1 MSRHLKQKFDDLL
14 AGETGAEKKAW
25 GDHLTV
31 CLAYPNH
38 YRTGMSNLGF
48 QTVYRLLN
56 ADPSVVCERVF
67 LPDPEDVPY
76 FSSGSFPLF
85 SLESRRPLR
94 DFDILAFSLSF
105 ENDYPHVLQLMSL
118 GKIPPVATDRTDRDP
133 LVLAGGIAVT
143 MNPEPLADFMDLFL
157 LGEGEEVIPDFI
169 RVMTA
174 GSRTDLDRE
183 AVLHEVQKKVAGA
196 YVPKCY
202 DVTYHREGA
211 IKSFLPVHPDFPNR
225 IQKRWVK
232 DLDAVVTDQAIL
244 TSQSAFGN
252 MFLTEVSRGCGRG
265 CRFCAA
271 GYVCRP
277 PRVRRWETL
286 KPSIIR
292 GLESV
297 NRIGLVGTAVS
308 DHPDLDRMCRFILD
322 QQGRIAVGSLRLD
335 QLHSNIVRMLKEGGV
350 ETLSLAPEAGS
361 QRLRD
366 LIRKGIRGEQ
376 IHDMAASL
384 LKEGIVNIRTYF
396 MIGLPTETDDDITAL
411 IDLVEDVSRRSF
423 KHHDGEMKFRRITV
437 SLNQFIPKPVT
448 PLQWYPME
456 KIDVAKKKIRR
467 IKAAFQKKTPVRIQA
482 ESPKGNYLQALL
494 SLGDRRVGAILL
506 DYHRRGG
513 WPQAFKASELH
524 PDFWVHRRKTPDEIL
539 PWDFIDHGVRK
550 SLLVEEYVKTLPSP

>member
-1 MSRHLKQKFDDLL
+1 MSRHLKKKFDDLL
-14 AGETGAEKKAW
+14 AAETGAQKKAW
-25 GDHLTV
+25 GDHLTI
-31 CLAYPNH
+31 CLAYPNY

-56 ADPSVVCERVF
+56 SHPSVVCERIF
-67 LPDPEDVPY
+67 LPDPEDMQF
-76 FSSGSFPLF
+76 FSSGSLPLF

-118 GKIPPVATDRTDRDP
+118 GKIRPVAADRTDRDP

-157 LGEGEEVIPDFI
+157 LGEGEEILPDFM
-169 RVMTA
+169 RVVSEYPQI
-174 GSRTDLDRE
+174 GRDRE
-183 AVLHEVQKKVAGA
+183 ALLHEVQKKVAGA

-202 DVTYHREGA
+202 NVTYARNGA
-211 IKSFLPVHPDFPNR
+211 IESFVPAHPDFPGR

-232 DLDAVVTDQAIL
+232 DIDAAVTDQAIL
-244 TSQSAFGN
+244 TSRSAFGN

-277 PRVRRWETL
+277 PRARQWETL

-322 QQGRIAVGSLRLD
+322 RQGRIAVGSLRLD
-335 QLHSNIVRMLKEGGV
+335 QLRPNMIRMLKEGGV

-366 LIRKGIRGEQ
+366 LIRKGIREDQ
-376 IHDMAASL
+376 IRNMAESL
-384 LKEGIVNIRTYF
+384 LQEGVVNIRTYF

-411 IDLVEDVSRRSF
+411 IDLVEDVSRCKF
-423 KHHDGEMKFRRITV
+423 KSDTGEVKFRRITV

-448 PLQWYPME
+448 ALQWYPLE
-456 KIDVAKKKIRR
+456 KIDIAKKKILR
-467 IKAAFQKKTPVRIQA
+467 IKSAFQKKTPVRIQA
-482 ESPKGNYLQALL
+482 ESPKENYLQALL
-494 SLGDRRVGAILL
+494 SLGDRRAGAILL
-506 DYHRRGG
+506 HYHNRGS
-513 WPQAFKASELH
+513 WPQAFKASEID
-524 PDFWVHRRKTPDEIL
+524 PDFWVYRMKAMDEIL

-550 SLLVEEYVKTLPSP
+550 SLLAEEYSRTQS